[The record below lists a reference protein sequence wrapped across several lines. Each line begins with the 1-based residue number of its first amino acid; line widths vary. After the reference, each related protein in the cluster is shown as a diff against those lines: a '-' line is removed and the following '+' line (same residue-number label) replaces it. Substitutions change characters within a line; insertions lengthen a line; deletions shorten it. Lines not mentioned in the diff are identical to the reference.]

1 MDLVKLM
8 EGKSTSRSSIIAA
21 VKARAAAAKL
31 TLQYL
36 EREKEEMLELSRLK
50 CEQEAEEAKALCK
63 AQMETY
69 GISHPV
75 DLPVISCENSYPAGH
90 FDSIPSGPGCEGSIP
105 VSPDISCDSAIS
117 SSCLSKP
124 VSQTPVVHDSFSV
137 PPIFF
142 KGQGNQ
148 FHSHCNSFE
157 TVSNFGDFHSNS
169 NGNFS
174 VNPMSSH
181 DVQDHPIS
189 QLNLVYS
196 ENFGPISSTHVSR
209 NYPPRNSHFVTPSS
223 GPSADA
229 STRPFRFVCSAQNS
243 ASVYDNSAF
252 NQNQSYITSPNLT
265 SDVFCNPALTVHPG
279 YSPSPVIVHEMSDPR
294 LSEFVVPGENDDD
307 IACDI
312 ANNCKQEL
320 LDSQSCNVFSHTIDT
335 SRRNFSIELSSRP
348 SCFLCS
354 QSHLL
359 DCCPDF
365 LKMSVENRFSFAFQ
379 NRLCYSCLQSNH
391 LTKFCPK
398 RSICSICQHS
408 HPTSLHRGKPRN
420 NTEQPK
426 KLIVQPVTVETDCRE
441 VDVPDKLPAFDPVVE
456 ISCLDS
462 ESSDDDKCGITVP
475 VSVSSELSTKYEKS
489 VYCLLDRSFDPSFI
503 SGVYTDTESLSE
515 SSVVHRTIVKQTQ
528 PPVIDMEKGEYLET
542 PLLFSDRE
550 ESEILKCDSP
560 IDIVDCDQHGYME
573 KPLIRNHLE
582 KVAISCPFDQLTST
596 SEVHVPFQSDMTFTC
611 MTFDDP
617 LTLCNFEVELT
628 LTLFCFLWYLVQ
640 HRKRTKAG
648 IIYK

>member
-8 EGKSTSRSSIIAA
+8 EGKSASRSSIIAA

-31 TLQYL
+31 KLQYI

-50 CEQEAEEAKALCK
+50 CEQEAEETKARCK
-63 AQMETY
+63 AQIETY

-75 DLPVISCENSYPAGH
+75 ELPVISCENSTPYAAGH
-90 FDSIPSGPGCEGSIP
+90 YNSISSVPRCDELIP

-142 KGQGNQ
+142 NSQGNQ

-157 TVSNFGDFHSNS
+157 TVSSFGDFHSNS
-169 NGNFS
+169 YGNFS
-174 VNPMSSH
+174 VNPKSSH

-189 QLNLVYS
+189 QLNLVFS
-196 ENFGPISSTHVSR
+196 ENFGSICSTHVSR
-209 NYPPRNSHFVTPSS
+209 NYPPRCSHFVTPSS
-223 GPSADA
+223 GPSTDDSA
-229 STRPFRFVCSAQNS
+229 RPPGFVRSAQNS

-252 NQNQSYITSPNLT
+252 NQNQSYIAAPNLT
-265 SDVFCNPALTVHPG
+265 SDVLCNPALTVHPG
-279 YSPSPVIVHEMSDPR
+279 SSPSPVIVHEMSDPG
-294 LSEFVVPGENDDD
+294 LSEFVVPVENDDD

-312 ANNCKQEL
+312 ANNCKQEI
-320 LDSQSCNVFSHTIDT
+320 LDSKPCSEFSHTIET
-335 SRRNFSIELSSRP
+335 SRRNFSTESSSRP

-359 DCCPDF
+359 DCCPEF
-365 LKMSVENRFSFAFQ
+365 LQLSVENRFSFAFQ
-379 NRLCYSCLQSNH
+379 NWLCYSCLQSNH

-398 RSICSICQHS
+398 RSICSICQHF
-408 HPTSLHRGKPRN
+408 HPTSLYRGKPRN

-426 KLIVQPVTVETDCRE
+426 KLVVQPVTVETDCRE
-441 VDVPDKLPAFDPVVE
+441 VDVPDKLSAVDAVVE

-462 ESSDDDKCGITVP
+462 EFSDDDKCGITVP

-489 VYCLLDRSFDPSFI
+489 VYCLLERSSDPSFI

-550 ESEILKCDSP
+550 ESEILKCNSP
-560 IDIVDCDQHGYME
+560 IDIVNCDQHGY
-573 KPLIRNHLE
+573 KKWKNH
-582 KVAISCPFDQLTST
+582 S
-596 SEVHVPFQSDMTFTC
+596 
-611 MTFDDP
+611 
-617 LTLCNFEVELT
+617 
-628 LTLFCFLWYLVQ
+628 
-640 HRKRTKAG
+640 
-648 IIYK
+648 

>member
-8 EGKSTSRSSIIAA
+8 EGKSAGRSSIIAA

-31 TLQYL
+31 KLQHI

-50 CEQEAEEAKALCK
+50 CEQEAEEAKARCK

-69 GISHPV
+69 GISYPV
-75 DLPVISCENSYPAGH
+75 DLTVVSRENSYPAGH
-90 FDSIPSGPGCEGSIP
+90 FDSITSVPSCDELVPGSR
-105 VSPDISCDSAIS
+105 DISCDSAIS
-117 SSCLSKP
+117 SSCLVNP

-142 KGQGNQ
+142 NGQGNQ

-169 NGNFS
+169 YGNFS
-174 VNPMSSH
+174 VNPRSSH
-181 DVQDHPIS
+181 DVQHHPIS
-189 QLNLVYS
+189 QLNLSFS
-196 ENFGPISSTHVSR
+196 ENFGPRSS
-209 NYPPRNSHFVTPSS
+209 YFVNPSS
-223 GPSADA
+223 GPSADD
-229 STRPFRFVCSAQNS
+229 STRPPGFVCSAQS
-243 ASVYDNSAF
+243 FASVYDNSAC
-252 NQNQSYITSPNLT
+252 NQNPSYITSPNLT

-279 YSPSPVIVHEMSDPR
+279 SSPSPVVVSDMSDPR
-294 LSEFVVPGENDDD
+294 LSEFVVPVENDDD

-312 ANNCKQEL
+312 ANNCKQEK
-320 LDSQSCNVFSHTIDT
+320 LDSKPCSVFSHTNDT
-335 SRRNFSIELSSRP
+335 SRSNISIESSSRP

-359 DCCPDF
+359 DCCPIF
-365 LKMSVENRFSFAFQ
+365 LKLSVENRFSFVFQ
-379 NRLCYSCLQSNH
+379 NWLCYSCLQSNH

-426 KLIVQPVTVETDCRE
+426 KLVVQPVTVETDCRE
-441 VDVPDKLPAFDPVVE
+441 VDVPDKLPAVDPVVE

-489 VYCLLDRSFDPSFI
+489 VYCLLERSSDPSLI

-542 PLLFSDRE
+542 SLLFSDRE

>member
-8 EGKSTSRSSIIAA
+8 EGKSASRSSIIAA

-50 CEQEAEEAKALCK
+50 CEQEAEEAKARCK
-63 AQMETY
+63 AQMGTY

-75 DLPVISCENSYPAGH
+75 DLTVVSRENSYPAGH
-90 FDSIPSGPGCEGSIP
+90 FDSIASGPSCEGSIP
-105 VSPDISCDSAIS
+105 VSPDISFDSAIS

-124 VSQTPVVHDSFSV
+124 VVHDSFTV

-142 KGQGNQ
+142 NGQGNQ

-169 NGNFS
+169 YGNFS
-174 VNPMSSH
+174 VNPRSSH
-181 DVQDHPIS
+181 DVQHHPIS
-189 QLNLVYS
+189 QLNLSFS
-196 ENFGPISSTHVSR
+196 ENFGPICSTHVSR
-209 NYPPRNSHFVTPSS
+209 SYPPGSSHFVTPSS
-223 GPSADA
+223 GPSRDA
-229 STRPFRFVCSAQNS
+229 STKPSRFVCSAQNS
-243 ASVYDNSAF
+243 SSVYDNSAC

-265 SDVFCNPALTVHPG
+265 SDVFCDPALTVHTG
-279 YSPSPVIVHEMSDPR
+279 LSPSPVIVSDMSDPG
-294 LSEFVVPGENDDD
+294 LSEFVVLVENDN

-312 ANNCKQEL
+312 ANNCKEL
-320 LDSQSCNVFSHTIDT
+320 LDSQTCNVFSHTIDT
-335 SRRNFSIELSSRP
+335 SRRNFSIESSSRP

-398 RSICSICQHS
+398 RSICSICHYS
-408 HPTSLHRGKPRN
+408 HPTSLHGGKPRN

-426 KLIVQPVTVETDCRE
+426 KLVVQPVTVETDCRE
-441 VDVPDKLPAFDPVVE
+441 VDVPDKLPGVDPVVE

-462 ESSDDDKCGITVP
+462 ESSDDKCGITVH

-489 VYCLLDRSFDPSFI
+489 VYCLLERSSDPSFI
-503 SGVYTDTESLSE
+503 SGVCTDTESLSE
-515 SSVVHRTIVKQTQ
+515 SSVVLRTIVKQTQ

-573 KPLIRNHLE
+573 KPLIRNYLE
-582 KVAISCPFDQLTST
+582 KVAISCPFAQLTST

-628 LTLFCFLWYLVQ
+628 FTLFCFLWYLVQ

>member
-8 EGKSTSRSSIIAA
+8 EGKSASRSSIIAA

-75 DLPVISCENSYPAGH
+75 DLPVVSCENSYPAGH

-142 KGQGNQ
+142 NGQGNQ

-157 TVSNFGDFHSNS
+157 TVSNFGDFHSN
-169 NGNFS
+169 FS

-189 QLNLVYS
+189 QLNLVFS
-196 ENFGPISSTHVSR
+196 ENFGSIGSTHVSR
-209 NYPPRNSHFVTPSS
+209 NYPPRSSHFVTPSS

-243 ASVYDNSAF
+243 SSVYDNSAC

-265 SDVFCNPALTVHPG
+265 SDVFCDPALTVHTG
-279 YSPSPVIVHEMSDPR
+279 LSPSPVIVSDMSDPG
-294 LSEFVVPGENDDD
+294 LSEFVVLVENDN

-312 ANNCKQEL
+312 ANNCKEL
-320 LDSQSCNVFSHTIDT
+320 LDSQTCNVFSHTIDT
-335 SRRNFSIELSSRP
+335 SRRNFSIESSSRP

-426 KLIVQPVTVETDCRE
+426 NLVVQPVTVETDCRE
-441 VDVPDKLPAFDPVVE
+441 VDVPVKLPAVDPVVE

-489 VYCLLDRSFDPSFI
+489 VYRLLERSSDPSFI

-528 PPVIDMEKGEYLET
+528 PPVTDMEKGEYLET

-560 IDIVDCDQHGYME
+560 IDIVDSDHHGYTE
-573 KPLIRNHLE
+573 KPLIRNYLE
-582 KVAISCPFDQLTST
+582 KVAISCPFAQLTST

-617 LTLCNFEVELT
+617 LTLHNFEAELA
-628 LTLFCFLWYLVQ
+628 LVLFCFLWYLVQ
-640 HRKRTKAG
+640 HRKRTKSSS
-648 IIYK
+648 IYK

>member
-1 MDLVKLM
+1 MNIQYREYSMQNEYTFGCILFKNF
-8 EGKSTSRSSIIAA
+8 IY
-21 VKARAAAAKL
+21 
-31 TLQYL
+31 LQ
-36 EREKEEMLELSRLK
+36 
-50 CEQEAEEAKALCK
+50 
-63 AQMETY
+63 
-69 GISHPV
+69 
-75 DLPVISCENSYPAGH
+75 SYPSC
-90 FDSIPSGPGCEGSIP
+90 DESIP

-124 VSQTPVVHDSFSV
+124 VSQTPVVHDSFSE
-137 PPIFF
+137 PPMFF
-142 KGQGNQ
+142 NGQGNQ

-169 NGNFS
+169 YGNFS

-189 QLNLVYS
+189 QLNLDFS
-196 ENFGPISSTHVSR
+196 ENFDPICSTHVSR
-209 NYPPRNSHFVTPSS
+209 SYPSRSSHFVKPPS

-229 STRPFRFVCSAQNS
+229 SARPPGFVRSSQNS

-265 SDVFCNPALTVHPG
+265 SNVFCNPALTVHPG
-279 YSPSPVIVHEMSDPR
+279 SSPSPVIVHEMSDPR
-294 LSEFVVPGENDDD
+294 LSEFVVPVENDND

-312 ANNCKQEL
+312 ANNCKQEI
-320 LDSQSCNVFSHTIDT
+320 LDSKPCSEFSHTIDT
-335 SRRNFSIELSSRP
+335 SRRNFSIEASSRP

-359 DCCPDF
+359 DCCPEF
-365 LKMSVENRFSFAFQ
+365 MQLSVENRFSFAFQ

-408 HPTSLHRGKPRN
+408 HPTSLHGGKPRN
-420 NTEQPK
+420 NTEQPM
-426 KLIVQPVTVETDCRE
+426 KLVQPVTVETDCRE
-441 VDVPDKLPAFDPVVE
+441 VDVPDKLPAGDPVVE

-475 VSVSSELSTKYEKS
+475 VSVSSGLSTKYEKS
-489 VYCLLDRSFDPSFI
+489 VYCLLERSSVPSFI

-528 PPVIDMEKGEYLET
+528 PPVIDMERGEYLET

-560 IDIVDCDQHGYME
+560 INIVNCDQHGYTE
-573 KPLIRNHLE
+573 KPLIRNYLK
-582 KVAISCPFDQLTST
+582 KVAISFPFAQLTST

-617 LTLCNFEVELT
+617 LTLHNFEAELAFV
-628 LTLFCFLWYLVQ
+628 LFCFLWYLVQ
-640 HRKRTKAG
+640 HRKRTKSG

>member
-8 EGKSTSRSSIIAA
+8 EGKSASRSSIIAA

-36 EREKEEMLELSRLK
+36 EREKEEILELSRLK
-50 CEQEAEEAKALCK
+50 CEQEAEEAKARCK

-75 DLPVISCENSYPAGH
+75 DLTVVSRENSYPAGH
-90 FDSIPSGPGCEGSIP
+90 FDSIASGPSCEGSIP
-105 VSPDISCDSAIS
+105 VSPDISFDSAIS

-124 VSQTPVVHDSFSV
+124 VVHDSFTV

-142 KGQGNQ
+142 NGQGNQ

-169 NGNFS
+169 YGNFS
-174 VNPMSSH
+174 VNPRSSH
-181 DVQDHPIS
+181 DVQHHPIS
-189 QLNLVYS
+189 QLNLSFS
-196 ENFGPISSTHVSR
+196 ENFGPICSTHVSR
-209 NYPPRNSHFVTPSS
+209 SYPPGSSHFVTPST
-223 GPSADA
+223 GPSTDA
-229 STRPFRFVCSAQNS
+229 SARPPGFVRSSQNS
-243 ASVYDNSAF
+243 ASVYDNSAC

-279 YSPSPVIVHEMSDPR
+279 SSPSPVIVHEMSDPR
-294 LSEFVVPGENDDD
+294 LSEFVVPVENDDD

-320 LDSQSCNVFSHTIDT
+320 LDSQTCNVFSHTIDT
-335 SRRNFSIELSSRP
+335 SRNFSIESSSRP

-359 DCCPDF
+359 DCCPNF
-365 LKMSVENRFSFAFQ
+365 LKLSVENRFSFVFQ
-379 NRLCYSCLQSNH
+379 NWLCYSCLQSNH

-420 NTEQPK
+420 STEQPK
-426 KLIVQPVTVETDCRE
+426 KLVVQPVTVETDCRE

-462 ESSDDDKCGITVP
+462 EISEDDKCGITVP
-475 VSVSSELSTKYEKS
+475 VSCSNELSTQYEKS
-489 VYCLLDRSFDPSFI
+489 VYCLLERSSDTSFI

-542 PLLFSDRE
+542 PLLFSERE
-550 ESEILKCDSP
+550 ESEILTCDSP
-560 IDIVDCDQHGYME
+560 INIVNSDHHGYTE
-573 KPLIRNHLE
+573 KPLIRNYLE
-582 KVAISCPFDQLTST
+582 KVAISCPFAQLTST

-611 MTFDDP
+611 MSFDDP

>member
-8 EGKSTSRSSIIAA
+8 EGKSASRSAIIAA

-50 CEQEAEEAKALCK
+50 CEQEAEEAKARCK

-69 GISHPV
+69 GISYPV
-75 DLPVISCENSYPAGH
+75 DLTVVSRENSYPASH
-90 FDSIPSGPGCEGSIP
+90 FDSIASGPSCDGSIP
-105 VSPDISCDSAIS
+105 VSQHISCDSAIS
-117 SSCLSKP
+117 SSCLDKP

-196 ENFGPISSTHVSR
+196 ENFGPICSTHVSR
-209 NYPPRNSHFVTPSS
+209 SYPSRSSHFVKPPS

-229 STRPFRFVCSAQNS
+229 STRPPRFVCSAQNS
-243 ASVYDNSAF
+243 ASVYDNSAC

-294 LSEFVVPGENDDD
+294 LSEFVVPVENDDD

-335 SRRNFSIELSSRP
+335 SRSDISIESSSRP

-359 DCCPDF
+359 DCCPNF
-365 LKMSVENRFSFAFQ
+365 LKMSVENRFSFVFQ
-379 NRLCYSCLQSNH
+379 NWLCYSCLQSNH

-426 KLIVQPVTVETDCRE
+426 KLVVQPVTVETDCRE

-462 ESSDDDKCGITVP
+462 EISEDDKCGITVP
-475 VSVSSELSTKYEKS
+475 VSCSNELSTQYEKS
-489 VYCLLDRSFDPSFI
+489 VYCLLERSSDTSFI

-560 IDIVDCDQHGYME
+560 IDIVSCDQHGYLE
-573 KPLIRNHLE
+573 KPLMSNHLE
-582 KVAISCPFDQLTST
+582 KVAVSCPFAQLTST
-596 SEVHVPFQSDMTFTC
+596 LEVHVPFQSDMTF
-611 MTFDDP
+611 DDP
-617 LTLCNFEVELT
+617 LTLCDFEVELAFV
-628 LTLFCFLWYLVQ
+628 LFCFLWYLVQ
-640 HRKRTKAG
+640 HRKRTKSSS
-648 IIYK
+648 IYK

>member
-8 EGKSTSRSSIIAA
+8 EGKSASRSSIIAA

-50 CEQEAEEAKALCK
+50 CEQEAEEAKARCK

-75 DLPVISCENSYPAGH
+75 DLTVVSRENSYPAGH
-90 FDSIPSGPGCEGSIP
+90 FVSIASVPSCDESIPG
-105 VSPDISCDSAIS
+105 SPDISCDSVIP
-117 SSCLSKP
+117 SSCLCNS

-142 KGQGNQ
+142 NGQGNQ

-169 NGNFS
+169 YGNFS
-174 VNPMSSH
+174 VNPRSSH
-181 DVQDHPIS
+181 DVQHHPIS
-189 QLNLVYS
+189 QLNLSFS
-196 ENFGPISSTHVSR
+196 ENFGPICSTHVSR
-209 NYPPRNSHFVTPSS
+209 SNLTRSSYFVNPPS

-229 STRPFRFVCSAQNS
+229 STKPPRFICSAQS
-243 ASVYDNSAF
+243 FASVYDNSAC
-252 NQNQSYITSPNLT
+252 NQNPSYITSPNLT

-279 YSPSPVIVHEMSDPR
+279 SSPSPVVVSDMSDPR
-294 LSEFVVPGENDDD
+294 LSEFVVPVENDDD

-312 ANNCKQEL
+312 ANNCKQEK
-320 LDSQSCNVFSHTIDT
+320 LDSKPCSVFSHTIDT
-335 SRRNFSIELSSRP
+335 SRRNFSIESSSRQ
-348 SCFLCS
+348 SCSLCS

-408 HPTSLHRGKPRN
+408 HPNSLHRGKPRN

-426 KLIVQPVTVETDCRE
+426 NLVVQPVTVETDCRE
-441 VDVPDKLPAFDPVVE
+441 VDVPVKLPAVDPVVE

-489 VYCLLDRSFDPSFI
+489 VYCLLERSSDPSFI

-515 SSVVHRTIVKQTQ
+515 SSVVHRTIVKTIVKQTQ
-528 PPVIDMEKGEYLET
+528 PPVIDMDKGEYLKT

-550 ESEILKCDSP
+550 ESDILKCDSP
-560 IDIVDCDQHGYME
+560 INIVNCE
-573 KPLIRNHLE
+573 PLIRNHLE
-582 KVAISCPFDQLTST
+582 KVAISCPLAQLTST

-611 MTFDDP
+611 MTFDHP
-617 LTLCNFEVELT
+617 LTLHNFEAELA
-628 LTLFCFLWYLVQ
+628 LVLFCFLWYLVQ

>member
-8 EGKSTSRSSIIAA
+8 EGKSASRSSIIAA

-31 TLQYL
+31 KLQHI
-36 EREKEEMLELSRLK
+36 EREKEEMLQLSRLK

-69 GISHPV
+69 GIGHPV
-75 DLPVISCENSYPAGH
+75 DLPVVSRENSYPAGH
-90 FDSIPSGPGCEGSIP
+90 FDSIPSGPSCEGSIP
-105 VSPDISCDSAIS
+105 GSPDISCDSVIP
-117 SSCLSKP
+117 SSCLCNSA
-124 VSQTPVVHDSFSV
+124 
-137 PPIFF
+137 
-142 KGQGNQ
+142 
-148 FHSHCNSFE
+148 FHSI
-157 TVSNFGDFHSNS
+157 S

-209 NYPPRNSHFVTPSS
+209 NYPPGRSHFVTPSS
-223 GPSADA
+223 GPSADD
-229 STRPFRFVCSAQNS
+229 STRPPGFVCSAQS
-243 ASVYDNSAF
+243 FASVYDNSAC
-252 NQNQSYITSPNLT
+252 NQNPSYITSPNLT

-279 YSPSPVIVHEMSDPR
+279 SSPSPVVVSDMSDPR
-294 LSEFVVPGENDDD
+294 LSEFVVPVENDDD

-312 ANNCKQEL
+312 ANNCKQEK
-320 LDSQSCNVFSHTIDT
+320 LDSKPCSVFSHTNDT
-335 SRRNFSIELSSRP
+335 SRSNISIESSSRP

-359 DCCPDF
+359 DCCPEF
-365 LKMSVENRFSFAFQ
+365 LQLSVENRFSFAFQ
-379 NRLCYSCLQSNH
+379 NWLCSCLQSNH
-391 LTKFCPK
+391 FTKFCPK
-398 RSICSICQHS
+398 RSICSICHHS
-408 HPTSLHRGKPRN
+408 HPTSLHDGKPRN
-420 NTEQPK
+420 NTEQLK
-426 KLIVQPVTVETDCRE
+426 KLVVQPVTVETDCRE

-503 SGVYTDTESLSE
+503 FDVYTDTESLSK

-560 IDIVDCDQHGYME
+560 INIVNSDHHGYTE
-573 KPLIRNHLE
+573 KPLIRNYLE
-582 KVAISCPFDQLTST
+582 KVAISCPFAQLTST
-596 SEVHVPFQSDMTFTC
+596 SEVHVPFQSDKTFTC

-617 LTLCNFEVELT
+617 LTLHNFEVELAFV
-628 LTLFCFLWYLVQ
+628 LFCFLWYLVQ
-640 HRKRTKAG
+640 HRKRTKSG

>member
-1 MDLVKLM
+1 M
-8 EGKSTSRSSIIAA
+8 
-21 VKARAAAAKL
+21 
-31 TLQYL
+31 
-36 EREKEEMLELSRLK
+36 
-50 CEQEAEEAKALCK
+50 
-63 AQMETY
+63 
-69 GISHPV
+69 
-75 DLPVISCENSYPAGH
+75 
-90 FDSIPSGPGCEGSIP
+90 
-105 VSPDISCDSAIS
+105 SP
-117 SSCLSKP
+117 
-124 VSQTPVVHDSFSV
+124 
-137 PPIFF
+137 
-142 KGQGNQ
+142 
-148 FHSHCNSFE
+148 
-157 TVSNFGDFHSNS
+157 
-169 NGNFS
+169 
-174 VNPMSSH
+174 H

-209 NYPPRNSHFVTPSS
+209 SNLTRSSYFVNPPSE
-223 GPSADA
+223 PSADA
-229 STRPFRFVCSAQNS
+229 STKPPRFVCSAQNS
-243 ASVYDNSAF
+243 SSVYDNSAC

-265 SDVFCNPALTVHPG
+265 SDVFCDPALTVHTG
-279 YSPSPVIVHEMSDPR
+279 LSPSPVIVSDMSDPG
-294 LSEFVVPGENDDD
+294 LSEFVVLVENDN

-312 ANNCKQEL
+312 ANNCKEL
-320 LDSQSCNVFSHTIDT
+320 LDSQTCNVFSHTIDT
-335 SRRNFSIELSSRP
+335 SRSNISIESSSRI

-359 DCCPDF
+359 DYCPEF
-365 LKMSVENRFSFAFQ
+365 LQLSVENRFSFAFQ
-379 NRLCYSCLQSNH
+379 NWLCYSCLQSNH

-408 HPTSLHRGKPRN
+408 HPTSLHGGKPRN

-426 KLIVQPVTVETDCRE
+426 KLVVQPVTVETDCRE
-441 VDVPDKLPAFDPVVE
+441 ADVPDKLPAVDPVVE

-462 ESSDDDKCGITVP
+462 EFSDDDKCAIIVP
-475 VSVSSELSTKYEKS
+475 VSSSNELSTNYEKS
-489 VYCLLDRSFDPSFI
+489 VYCLLERSSDPSFI

-573 KPLIRNHLE
+573 KSLMSNHLE
-582 KVAISCPFDQLTST
+582 KVAISCPFAQLTST

-611 MTFDDP
+611 MTFEDP

-628 LTLFCFLWYLVQ
+628 FTLFCFLWYLVQ
-640 HRKRTKAG
+640 HRKRTKSG

>member
-8 EGKSTSRSSIIAA
+8 EGKSASRSSIIAA

-50 CEQEAEEAKALCK
+50 CEQEAEEAKARCK

-75 DLPVISCENSYPAGH
+75 DLIVVSRENSYPAGH
-90 FDSIPSGPGCEGSIP
+90 FDSIASVLSCDELIPGSR
-105 VSPDISCDSAIS
+105 DISRDSAIS

-124 VSQTPVVHDSFSV
+124 VSQTSVVHDSLSV

-142 KGQGNQ
+142 NGQGNQ

-169 NGNFS
+169 YGNFS
-174 VNPMSSH
+174 VNPMSPH

-196 ENFGPISSTHVSR
+196 ENFVPISSTHVSR
-209 NYPPRNSHFVTPSS
+209 SNLTRSSYFVNPPS

-229 STRPFRFVCSAQNS
+229 STKPSRFVCSAQNS
-243 ASVYDNSAF
+243 SSVYDNSAC

-265 SDVFCNPALTVHPG
+265 SDVFCDPALTVHTG
-279 YSPSPVIVHEMSDPR
+279 LSPSPVIVSDMSDPG
-294 LSEFVVPGENDDD
+294 LSEFVVLVENDN

-312 ANNCKQEL
+312 ANNCKEL
-320 LDSQSCNVFSHTIDT
+320 LDSQTCNVFSHTIDT
-335 SRRNFSIELSSRP
+335 SRRNFSIESSSRP

-365 LKMSVENRFSFAFQ
+365 LKMSVEHRFSFAFQ

-408 HPTSLHRGKPRN
+408 HPTSLHRGKPVN

-489 VYCLLDRSFDPSFI
+489 VYRLLERSSDPSFI

-573 KPLIRNHLE
+573 KPLIRNYLE
-582 KVAISCPFDQLTST
+582 KVAISCPIAQLTST
-596 SEVHVPFQSDMTFTC
+596 SEVHVPFQSDKTFTC

-628 LTLFCFLWYLVQ
+628 FTLFCFLWYLVQ
-640 HRKRTKAG
+640 HRKRTKSG
-648 IIYK
+648 SIYK

>member
-1 MDLVKLM
+1 M
-8 EGKSTSRSSIIAA
+8 EGKSASRSSIIAA

-36 EREKEEMLELSRLK
+36 EKEEMLELSRLK
-50 CEQEAEEAKALCK
+50 CEQEVEEAKALCK
-63 AQMETY
+63 AQIERY

-75 DLPVISCENSYPAGH
+75 DLPVVSCENSTSYAAGH
-90 FDSIPSGPGCEGSIP
+90 FDSIPSGPSCDEAIP
-105 VSPDISCDSAIS
+105 VSPDISFDSALP

-124 VSQTPVVHDSFSV
+124 VDHDSFSV
-137 PPIFF
+137 PPPPPIFF
-142 KGQGNQ
+142 NGQCNQ

-169 NGNFS
+169 YGNFS

-181 DVQDHPIS
+181 DVHDHPIS
-189 QLNLVYS
+189 QLNLFFS
-196 ENFGPISSTHVSR
+196 ENSGPICSTHISR
-209 NYPPRNSHFVTPSS
+209 NYPPRGSHFVTPSS
-223 GPSADA
+223 GPSADDSA
-229 STRPFRFVCSAQNS
+229 RPPGFVRSSQNS

-252 NQNQSYITSPNLT
+252 NQNQSYITLPNLT
-265 SDVFCNPALTVHPG
+265 SDVFCNPAFTVHPG
-279 YSPSPVIVHEMSDPR
+279 SSPSPVIVHEMSDPR
-294 LSEFVVPGENDDD
+294 LSEFVVPVENDDD

-312 ANNCKQEL
+312 AINCKQEI
-320 LDSQSCNVFSHTIDT
+320 LDSKPCSEFSHTIDT
-335 SRRNFSIELSSRP
+335 SRRNFSIESSSRP

-359 DCCPDF
+359 DCCPEF
-365 LKMSVENRFSFAFQ
+365 MQLSVENRFSFAFQ

-426 KLIVQPVTVETDCRE
+426 KLVVQPVTVETDCRE
-441 VDVPDKLPAFDPVVE
+441 VDVPDKLPAVGPVVE
-456 ISCLDS
+456 ISCFDS
-462 ESSDDDKCGITVP
+462 EISDDDKCGITVP
-475 VSVSSELSTKYEKS
+475 VSVSSELSTQYGKS

-503 SGVYTDTESLSE
+503 SGVCTDSESLSE
-515 SSVVHRTIVKQTQ
+515 SSVVHRTSVKQTQ

-542 PLLFSDRE
+542 PLLFSDRG

-560 IDIVDCDQHGYME
+560 IDIVDGDQHGYTE
-573 KPLIRNHLE
+573 KPLICNYLE
-582 KVAISCPFDQLTST
+582 KVAISCPFAQLTST

-617 LTLCNFEVELT
+617 LNLCNFEVELT
-628 LTLFCFLWYLVQ
+628 FTLFAFF
-640 HRKRTKAG
+640 G
-648 IIYK
+648 ILYSTERELSQVSFTSSLISILD

>member
-8 EGKSTSRSSIIAA
+8 EGKSASRSSIIAA

-50 CEQEAEEAKALCK
+50 CEQEVEEAKALCK
-63 AQMETY
+63 AQIEKY

-75 DLPVISCENSYPAGH
+75 DLTVVSRENSYPAGH
-90 FDSIPSGPGCEGSIP
+90 FDSIASVPSCDELIP

-124 VSQTPVVHDSFSV
+124 VSQTHVDHDSFSV

-142 KGQGNQ
+142 NGQGNQ

-157 TVSNFGDFHSNS
+157 TVSNFDDFHSNS
-169 NGNFS
+169 YGNFS
-174 VNPMSSH
+174 VNPMSPH

-196 ENFGPISSTHVSR
+196 ENFGPICSTHVSR
-209 NYPPRNSHFVTPSS
+209 SYPSRSFHFVIPPS

-229 STRPFRFVCSAQNS
+229 STRPPRFVCSAQNS
-243 ASVYDNSAF
+243 ASVYDNSAC

-279 YSPSPVIVHEMSDPR
+279 SSPSPVIVSDMP
-294 LSEFVVPGENDDD
+294 EFVVLVENNDN
-307 IACDI
+307 IACDM
-312 ANNCKQEL
+312 ANNCKEL

-335 SRRNFSIELSSRP
+335 SRRNFSIESSSKP
-348 SCFLCS
+348 SCSLCS

-359 DCCPDF
+359 DCCPDL

-426 KLIVQPVTVETDCRE
+426 KLVVQPVTVETDCRE
-441 VDVPDKLPAFDPVVE
+441 VDVPVKLPAVDPVVE

-462 ESSDDDKCGITVP
+462 EISEDDKCGITVP

-489 VYCLLDRSFDPSFI
+489 VYCLL
-503 SGVYTDTESLSE
+503 
-515 SSVVHRTIVKQTQ
+515 
-528 PPVIDMEKGEYLET
+528 
-542 PLLFSDRE
+542 
-550 ESEILKCDSP
+550 EI
-560 IDIVDCDQHGYME
+560 I
-573 KPLIRNHLE
+573 
-582 KVAISCPFDQLTST
+582 
-596 SEVHVPFQSDMTFTC
+596 
-611 MTFDDP
+611 
-617 LTLCNFEVELT
+617 
-628 LTLFCFLWYLVQ
+628 
-640 HRKRTKAG
+640 
-648 IIYK
+648 

>member
-8 EGKSTSRSSIIAA
+8 EGKSASRSSIIAA

-50 CEQEAEEAKALCK
+50 CEQEAEEAKARCK

-75 DLPVISCENSYPAGH
+75 DLTVVSRENSYPAGH
-90 FDSIPSGPGCEGSIP
+90 FDSIPSGPSCEGSIP
-105 VSPDISCDSAIS
+105 VNPDISVIS
-117 SSCLSKP
+117 SSCLTNP

-142 KGQGNQ
+142 NGQGNQ
-148 FHSHCNSFE
+148 FHSHCNTNSFE

-169 NGNFS
+169 YGNFS
-174 VNPMSSH
+174 VNPRSSH
-181 DVQDHPIS
+181 DVQHHPIS
-189 QLNLVYS
+189 QLNLSFS
-196 ENFGPISSTHVSR
+196 ENFGPICSTHVSR
-209 NYPPRNSHFVTPSS
+209 SNLTRSSYFVNPPS

-229 STRPFRFVCSAQNS
+229 STKPPRFICSAQS
-243 ASVYDNSAF
+243 FASVYDNSAC
-252 NQNQSYITSPNLT
+252 NQNPSYITSPNLT

-279 YSPSPVIVHEMSDPR
+279 SSPSPVIVHEMSDPR
-294 LSEFVVPGENDDD
+294 LSEFVIPVENDN

-312 ANNCKQEL
+312 ANNCKQET
-320 LDSQSCNVFSHTIDT
+320 LDSKPCSVFSHTIDT
-335 SRRNFSIELSSRP
+335 TRRNFSIESSSRP

-359 DCCPDF
+359 DCCPEF
-365 LKMSVENRFSFAFQ
+365 LQLSVENRFSFAFQ

-420 NTEQPK
+420 NTEQSK

-489 VYCLLDRSFDPSFI
+489 VYRLLERSSDPSFI

-560 IDIVDCDQHGYME
+560 IDIVDSDHHGYTE
-573 KPLIRNHLE
+573 KPLIRNYLE
-582 KVAISCPFDQLTST
+582 KVAISCPFAQLTST

-617 LTLCNFEVELT
+617 LTLHNFEAELA
-628 LTLFCFLWYLVQ
+628 LVLFCFLWYLVQ
-640 HRKRTKAG
+640 HRKRTKSSS
-648 IIYK
+648 IYK

>member
-1 MDLVKLM
+1 
-8 EGKSTSRSSIIAA
+8 
-21 VKARAAAAKL
+21 
-31 TLQYL
+31 
-36 EREKEEMLELSRLK
+36 
-50 CEQEAEEAKALCK
+50 
-63 AQMETY
+63 
-69 GISHPV
+69 
-75 DLPVISCENSYPAGH
+75 
-90 FDSIPSGPGCEGSIP
+90 
-105 VSPDISCDSAIS
+105 
-117 SSCLSKP
+117 
-124 VSQTPVVHDSFSV
+124 
-137 PPIFF
+137 
-142 KGQGNQ
+142 
-148 FHSHCNSFE
+148 
-157 TVSNFGDFHSNS
+157 
-169 NGNFS
+169 
-174 VNPMSSH
+174 MSSH

-196 ENFGPISSTHVSR
+196 ENFGPICSTHVSR
-209 NYPPRNSHFVTPSS
+209 SYPSRSSHFVNPPS
-223 GPSADA
+223 GPSADD
-229 STRPFRFVCSAQNS
+229 STRPSGFVCSAQS
-243 ASVYDNSAF
+243 FASVYDNSAC
-252 NQNQSYITSPNLT
+252 NQNPSYIQSPNLT

-279 YSPSPVIVHEMSDPR
+279 SSPSPVFVSDMSDPR
-294 LSEFVVPGENDDD
+294 LSEFVVPVENNN
-307 IACDI
+307 IACDSV
-312 ANNCKQEL
+312 NTCKQEL
-320 LDSQSCNVFSHTIDT
+320 LDSMPCSEFSHTIDT
-335 SRRNFSIELSSRP
+335 SRSNISIESSSRP

-398 RSICSICQHS
+398 RSICSICHHS
-408 HPTSLHRGKPRN
+408 HPTSLHGGKPRN

-426 KLIVQPVTVETDCRE
+426 NLVVQPVTVETDCRE
-441 VDVPDKLPAFDPVVE
+441 VDVPVKLPAVDPVVE

-503 SGVYTDTESLSE
+503 SGVCTDTESLSE

-560 IDIVDCDQHGYME
+560 INIVNSDQHGYTE
-573 KPLIRNHLE
+573 KPLIRNYLE
-582 KVAISCPFDQLTST
+582 KVAISCPFAQLTST

-617 LTLCNFEVELT
+617 LTLHNFEAELT
-628 LTLFCFLWYLVQ
+628 FVLFCFLWYLVQ

-648 IIYK
+648 IIYR

>member
-8 EGKSTSRSSIIAA
+8 EGKSASRSSIIAA

-31 TLQYL
+31 KLQHL

-50 CEQEAEEAKALCK
+50 CEQEAEEAKARCK

-75 DLPVISCENSYPAGH
+75 DLTVVSREDSYPACH
-90 FDSIPSGPGCEGSIP
+90 FVSIASVPSCDELIP

-142 KGQGNQ
+142 NGQGNQ

-169 NGNFS
+169 YGNFS
-174 VNPMSSH
+174 VNPRSSH
-181 DVQDHPIS
+181 DVQHHPIS
-189 QLNLVYS
+189 QLNLFFS
-196 ENFGPISSTHVSR
+196 EDFGPIGSTHVSR
-209 NYPPRNSHFVTPSS
+209 SYPPGSSHFVTPSS
-223 GPSADA
+223 GPSADDSA
-229 STRPFRFVCSAQNS
+229 RPPGFVRSSQNS
-243 ASVYDNSAF
+243 TSVYDNSAF

-279 YSPSPVIVHEMSDPR
+279 SSPSPVVVSDMSDPR
-294 LSEFVVPGENDDD
+294 LSEFVVLVENDN

-312 ANNCKQEL
+312 ANNCKQEK
-320 LDSQSCNVFSHTIDT
+320 LDSKTCNVFSHTIDT
-335 SRRNFSIELSSRP
+335 SRSDISIESSSRP

-359 DCCPDF
+359 DCCPNF
-365 LKMSVENRFSFAFQ
+365 LKLSVENRFSFAFQ
-379 NRLCYSCLQSNH
+379 NWLCYSCLQSNR

-426 KLIVQPVTVETDCRE
+426 NLVVQPVTVETDCRE

-489 VYCLLDRSFDPSFI
+489 VYCLLERSSDPSFI

-560 IDIVDCDQHGYME
+560 IDIVSCDQHGYME
-573 KPLIRNHLE
+573 KPLIRNYLE
-582 KVAISCPFDQLTST
+582 KVAISCPIAQLTST
-596 SEVHVPFQSDMTFTC
+596 SEVHVPFQSDKTFTC
-611 MTFDDP
+611 MTFDDS
-617 LTLCNFEVELT
+617 LTLHNFEAELVFV
-628 LTLFCFLWYLVQ
+628 LFCFLWYLVQ

>member
-8 EGKSTSRSSIIAA
+8 EGKSASRSSIIAA

-31 TLQYL
+31 KLQYI
-36 EREKEEMLELSRLK
+36 EREKEEMLQLSRLK
-50 CEQEAEEAKALCK
+50 CEQEAEEAKARCK

-75 DLPVISCENSYPAGH
+75 DLPVVSRENSYPAGH
-90 FDSIPSGPGCEGSIP
+90 FDSIASVPSCDELIPGSR
-105 VSPDISCDSAIS
+105 DISCDSAIS
-117 SSCLSKP
+117 SSCLSK
-124 VSQTPVVHDSFSV
+124 PVVHDSFSV

-209 NYPPRNSHFVTPSS
+209 SNLTRSSYFVNTPS

-229 STRPFRFVCSAQNS
+229 STKPPRFVCSAQNS
-243 ASVYDNSAF
+243 SSVYDNSAC
-252 NQNQSYITSPNLT
+252 NQNPSYITSPNLT

-279 YSPSPVIVHEMSDPR
+279 PSPSPVFVSDMSDPG
-294 LSEFVVPGENDDD
+294 LSEFVVSVENDN

-312 ANNCKQEL
+312 ANNCKQEI
-320 LDSQSCNVFSHTIDT
+320 LDSKPCSVFSHTIDT
-335 SRRNFSIELSSRP
+335 SRSNISIESSSRP

-359 DCCPDF
+359 DCCPEF
-365 LKMSVENRFSFAFQ
+365 LQLSVENRFSFAFQ
-379 NRLCYSCLQSNH
+379 NWLCYSCLQSNH
-391 LTKFCPK
+391 FTKFCPK

-426 KLIVQPVTVETDCRE
+426 NLVVQPVTVETDCRE

-489 VYCLLDRSFDPSFI
+489 VYCLLERSSDPSFI

-528 PPVIDMEKGEYLET
+528 PPVIDMDKGEYLKT

-560 IDIVDCDQHGYME
+560 INIVNCDQHGYME

-582 KVAISCPFDQLTST
+582 KVAISCPFAQLTST

-617 LTLCNFEVELT
+617 LTLHNFEAELA
-628 LTLFCFLWYLVQ
+628 LVLFCFLWYLVQ
-640 HRKRTKAG
+640 HRKRTKSSS
-648 IIYK
+648 IYK

>member
-8 EGKSTSRSSIIAA
+8 EGKSASRSSIIAA
-21 VKARAAAAKL
+21 VKARAAVAKL

-50 CEQEAEEAKALCK
+50 CEQEAEEAKARCK

-75 DLPVISCENSYPAGH
+75 DLTVVSRENSYPAGH
-90 FDSIPSGPGCEGSIP
+90 FVSIASVPGCDESIPGSP
-105 VSPDISCDSAIS
+105 HISCDSAIS
-117 SSCLSKP
+117 SSCLDNP

-142 KGQGNQ
+142 NGQGNQ

-169 NGNFS
+169 YGNFS
-174 VNPMSSH
+174 VNPRSSH

-209 NYPPRNSHFVTPSS
+209 NYPPGSSHFVTPSS
-223 GPSADA
+223 GPSADD
-229 STRPFRFVCSAQNS
+229 STRPPGFVCSAQS
-243 ASVYDNSAF
+243 FASVYDNSAC
-252 NQNQSYITSPNLT
+252 NQNPSYITSPNLT
-265 SDVFCNPALTVHPG
+265 SDVFCNPALTVHPVS
-279 YSPSPVIVHEMSDPR
+279 SPSPVFVSDMSDPG
-294 LSEFVVPGENDDD
+294 LSEFVIPVENNDN

-312 ANNCKQEL
+312 ANNCKEL
-320 LDSQSCNVFSHTIDT
+320 LDSQTCNVFSHTIDT
-335 SRRNFSIELSSRP
+335 SRRNFSIESSSRP

-426 KLIVQPVTVETDCRE
+426 KLVVQPVTVETDCRE

-489 VYCLLDRSFDPSFI
+489 VYCLLERSSDPSFI
-503 SGVYTDTESLSE
+503 SGVCTDTESLYE

-528 PPVIDMEKGEYLET
+528 PPVIDMEKGEYIET

-560 IDIVDCDQHGYME
+560 INIVNSDHHGYTE
-573 KPLIRNHLE
+573 KPLICNYLE
-582 KVAISCPFDQLTST
+582 KVAISCPFAQLTST
-596 SEVHVPFQSDMTFTC
+596 SEVHVPFQSDKTFTC
-611 MTFDDP
+611 MTFEDP

-628 LTLFCFLWYLVQ
+628 FTLFCFLWYLVQ

>member
-8 EGKSTSRSSIIAA
+8 EGKSASRSSIIAA

-36 EREKEEMLELSRLK
+36 EREKEEMLQLSRLK

-75 DLPVISCENSYPAGH
+75 DLPVVSRENSYPAGH
-90 FDSIPSGPGCEGSIP
+90 FDSIPSGPSCEGSIP

-117 SSCLSKP
+117 SSCLDNP
-124 VSQTPVVHDSFSV
+124 VSQTPVVHDSFSES
-137 PPIFF
+137 PIFF
-142 KGQGNQ
+142 NGQGNQ

-169 NGNFS
+169 YGNFS
-174 VNPMSSH
+174 VNPMSPH

-209 NYPPRNSHFVTPSS
+209 SNLPRSSYFVNPPS

-229 STRPFRFVCSAQNS
+229 STKPPRFVCSAQNS
-243 ASVYDNSAF
+243 SSVYDNSAC

-265 SDVFCNPALTVHPG
+265 SDVFCDPALTVHPG
-279 YSPSPVIVHEMSDPR
+279 PSPSPVIVSDMPDPG
-294 LSEFVVPGENDDD
+294 LPEFVVLVENDDN
-307 IACDI
+307 IVCDM
-312 ANNCKQEL
+312 ANNCKEEL
-320 LDSQSCNVFSHTIDT
+320 LDSKPYSEVSHTIDT
-335 SRRNFSIELSSRP
+335 FRSKISIESSSRP

-354 QSHLL
+354 RSHLL
-359 DCCPDF
+359 DCCPEF
-365 LKMSVENRFSFAFQ
+365 LQLSVENRFSFAFQ

-391 LTKFCPK
+391 FTKFCPK
-398 RSICSICQHS
+398 RSICSICHHS
-408 HPTSLHRGKPRN
+408 HPTSLHGGKPRN

-426 KLIVQPVTVETDCRE
+426 NLVVQPVTVETDCRE
-441 VDVPDKLPAFDPVVE
+441 VDVPVKLPAVDPVVE

-462 ESSDDDKCGITVP
+462 EISEDDKCGVTVT

-489 VYCLLDRSFDPSFI
+489 VYCLLERSSDPSFI

-528 PPVIDMEKGEYLET
+528 PPVIDMEKSEYLET

-550 ESEILKCDSP
+550 ESEILKCDAP

-573 KPLIRNHLE
+573 KSLMSNHLE
-582 KVAISCPFDQLTST
+582 KVAISCPFAQLTST

-617 LTLCNFEVELT
+617 LTLHYIEAESTF
-628 LTLFCFLWYLVQ
+628 TLFCFLWYLVQ
-640 HRKRTKAG
+640 HRKRTKSG

>member
-8 EGKSTSRSSIIAA
+8 EGKSASRSSIIAA

-31 TLQYL
+31 TLQYI
-36 EREKEEMLELSRLK
+36 EREKEEMLKLSRLK
-50 CEQEAEEAKALCK
+50 CEQEAEEAKARCK

-75 DLPVISCENSYPAGH
+75 DLTVVSRENSYPAGH
-90 FDSIPSGPGCEGSIP
+90 FDSIASGPSCEGSIP
-105 VSPDISCDSAIS
+105 VSPDISFDSAIS
-117 SSCLSKP
+117 SSCLSK
-124 VSQTPVVHDSFSV
+124 PVVHDSFSV

-142 KGQGNQ
+142 NSQGNQ

-169 NGNFS
+169 YGNFS

-181 DVQDHPIS
+181 DVHDHPIS
-189 QLNLVYS
+189 QLNLDFS
-196 ENFGPISSTHVSR
+196 ENFGPICSTHVSR
-209 NYPPRNSHFVTPSS
+209 SYPPGSSHFVTRSS
-223 GPSADA
+223 GPSADDSA
-229 STRPFRFVCSAQNS
+229 RPPGFVCSAQNS
-243 ASVYDNSAF
+243 ASVYDNSAC

-265 SDVFCNPALTVHPG
+265 SDVFCDPALTVHTG
-279 YSPSPVIVHEMSDPR
+279 LSPSPVIVSDMSDPG
-294 LSEFVVPGENDDD
+294 LSEFVAPVENDDD

-312 ANNCKQEL
+312 AYNCKQEI
-320 LDSQSCNVFSHTIDT
+320 LDSKPCIEFSHSIDT
-335 SRRNFSIELSSRP
+335 FRNNISMESSSRP
-348 SCFLCS
+348 CCFLCS

-359 DCCPDF
+359 DCCPYF

-426 KLIVQPVTVETDCRE
+426 KLVVQPVTVETDCRE

-475 VSVSSELSTKYEKS
+475 VSVSSELSAKYEKS

-503 SGVYTDTESLSE
+503 SGVCTDTESLSE

-560 IDIVDCDQHGYME
+560 INIVNSDHHGYME

-582 KVAISCPFDQLTST
+582 KVAISCPFAQLTST
-596 SEVHVPFQSDMTFTC
+596 SEVHVPFQSDKTFTC

-617 LTLCNFEVELT
+617 LTLHNFEAELVFV
-628 LTLFCFLWYLVQ
+628 LFCFLWYLVQ
-640 HRKRTKAG
+640 HRKRTESG

>member
-8 EGKSTSRSSIIAA
+8 EGKSASRSSIIAA

-50 CEQEAEEAKALCK
+50 CEQEAEEAKARCK

-75 DLPVISCENSYPAGH
+75 DLTVVSRENSYPAGH
-90 FDSIPSGPGCEGSIP
+90 FDSIPSGPSCEGSIP
-105 VSPDISCDSAIS
+105 VSPDISCDSVIP
-117 SSCLSKP
+117 SSCLCNS
-124 VSQTPVVHDSFSV
+124 VSQTPVVHDSFSES
-137 PPIFF
+137 PIFF
-142 KGQGNQ
+142 NGQGNQ

-169 NGNFS
+169 YGNFS

-181 DVQDHPIS
+181 DVHDHLIS
-189 QLNLVYS
+189 QSNLFFS
-196 ENFGPISSTHVSR
+196 EDFGPISSTHVSR
-209 NYPPRNSHFVTPSS
+209 NYPPGSSHFVTPSS

-229 STRPFRFVCSAQNS
+229 STRPPRFVCSAQNS
-243 ASVYDNSAF
+243 F

-294 LSEFVVPGENDDD
+294 LSEFVVPVENDDD

-335 SRRNFSIELSSRP
+335 SRRNFSIESSSRL

-365 LKMSVENRFSFAFQ
+365 LKMSVENRFSFVFQ
-379 NRLCYSCLQSNH
+379 NWLCYSCLQSNH

-426 KLIVQPVTVETDCRE
+426 KLVVQPVTVETDCRE
-441 VDVPDKLPAFDPVVE
+441 VDDPDKLPAFDPVVE
-456 ISCLDS
+456 IFCLDS

-503 SGVYTDTESLSE
+503 SGVCTDTESLSE

-542 PLLFSDRE
+542 PLLFSERE

-582 KVAISCPFDQLTST
+582 KVAISCPFAQLTST
-596 SEVHVPFQSDMTFTC
+596 SEVHVPFQSDKTFTC

-617 LTLCNFEVELT
+617 LTLHNFEAELVFV
-628 LTLFCFLWYLVQ
+628 LFCFLWYLVQ
-640 HRKRTKAG
+640 HRKRTKSS

>member
-8 EGKSTSRSSIIAA
+8 EGKSASRSSIIAA

-50 CEQEAEEAKALCK
+50 CEQEAEEAKARCK

-69 GISHPV
+69 GISYPV
-75 DLPVISCENSYPAGH
+75 DLTVVSRENSYPASH
-90 FDSIPSGPGCEGSIP
+90 FDSIASGPSCEGSIP
-105 VSPDISCDSAIS
+105 VSPDISFDSAIS

-124 VSQTPVVHDSFSV
+124 VVHDSFTV

-142 KGQGNQ
+142 NGQGNQ

-169 NGNFS
+169 YGNFS
-174 VNPMSSH
+174 VNPRSSH
-181 DVQDHPIS
+181 DVQHHPIS
-189 QLNLVYS
+189 QLNLSFS
-196 ENFGPISSTHVSR
+196 ENFGPICSTHVSR
-209 NYPPRNSHFVTPSS
+209 SYPPGSSHFVTPSS
-223 GPSADA
+223 GPSRDA
-229 STRPFRFVCSAQNS
+229 STKPSRFVCSAQNS
-243 ASVYDNSAF
+243 SSVYDNSAC

-279 YSPSPVIVHEMSDPR
+279 SSPSPVIVQEMSDPR
-294 LSEFVVPGENDDD
+294 LSEFVVPVENDDD

-320 LDSQSCNVFSHTIDT
+320 LDSQTCNVFSHTIDT
-335 SRRNFSIELSSRP
+335 SRRNFSIESSSRP

-426 KLIVQPVTVETDCRE
+426 NLVVQPVTVETDCRE

-489 VYCLLDRSFDPSFI
+489 VYCLLERSSDPSFI

-528 PPVIDMEKGEYLET
+528 PPVIDMDKGEYLKT

-560 IDIVDCDQHGYME
+560 INIVNCDQHGYME

-582 KVAISCPFDQLTST
+582 KVAISCPFAQLTST